1 MIRRR
6 LVHAASNA
14 SICCTPASS
23 HSSYGRRPLSTIIST
38 TLPSHNL
45 PTNSE
50 RNNRSDKPIKFR
62 RRFSS
67 LSNDVDSSNREAPIA
82 TTTTTIRHQRPIYVA
97 ATRQHVG
104 KTSVSLALV
113 SHFTKRFGTE
123 NVGYMKA
130 VGQQCL
136 RVWDEPVAVVSDEND
151 DDGGIGNA
159 SKYNGD
165 SDEES
170 SQEKGKYV
178 VIDKDVKLIRDHF
191 QMYHLQYSD
200 MSPILI
206 PRGYTK
212 NYLDGKIDHAGQMAD
227 IRRAY
232 LNIVKSTAANAEKS
246 RRGGRNDCGSVD
258 TITICEGTGH
268 AGVGSVVGAG
278 NARVAAELG
287 ADIVLVANGGL
298 GRAFDEL
305 ELNRSLCL
313 QYGVNIAGVVINKV
327 QPDKFEQTRDYLT
340 KAINQMWTG
349 PNGEPAPPILGVVPD
364 RPYLGCP
371 ALADVESH
379 FGSVLLSGSDHRYR
393 HYDVG
398 SNVQGRSI
406 GMSMITTDLAA
417 FLRTMQRQDENART
431 LFICHATRDDV
442 ILGFLG
448 EYRRRTRRGMPF
460 QSALVVCTGGD
471 DGMGDF
477 DDDDMDGGLCSE
489 VCEMIEDAGP
499 SGPPVL
505 IASGYSPAEAAKEIR
520 TMTPKFNANDERRVT
535 RATEHYE
542 PYIDFDLLLERT
554 STNIEVL
561 DVEGAIA

>member
-1 MIRRR
+1 MRRVLR
-6 LVHAASNA
+6 AASNA
-14 SICCTPASS
+14 A
-23 HSSYGRRPLSTIIST
+23 
-38 TLPSHNL
+38 
-45 PTNSE
+45 
-50 RNNRSDKPIKFR
+50 RSAAT
-62 RRFSS
+62 
-67 LSNDVDSSNREAPIA
+67 SSNRRSRRPISHLMSSSSIAVTGTSASRNLSTDSSPITTAPS
-82 TTTTTIRHQRPIYVA
+82 TTTIRHQRPIYVA

-113 SHFTKRFGTE
+113 SHFTKRFGNA

-136 RVWDEPVAVVSDEND
+136 RVWDEPPPQAA
-151 DDGGIGNA
+151 DGGVQR
-159 SKYNGD
+159 
-165 SDEES
+165 DEG
-170 SQEKGKYV
+170 QYV
-178 VIDKDVKLIRDHF
+178 TIDKDCKLIKEHF
-191 QMYHLQYSD
+191 RLSHLQYAD

-212 NYLDGKIDHAGQMAD
+212 RYLDGKIDHQGQLAD

-232 LNIVKSTAANAEKS
+232 LNIVKSTSSISTDGYSDSSLSRVDQPENA
-246 RRGGRNDCGSVD
+246 

-287 ADIVLVANGGL
+287 ADVVLVANGGL

-313 QYGVNIAGVVINKV
+313 QYGVNIAGVIINKV
-327 QPDKFEQTRDYLT
+327 QPDKFDQTRDYLG
-340 KAINQMWTG
+340 KAIQQMWTG
-349 PNGEPAPPILGVVPD
+349 PNGEPAPPIIGVVPD

-371 ALADVESH
+371 ALADVESA

-406 GMSMITTDLAA
+406 GMSMVTTDLAA
-417 FLRTMQRQDENART
+417 FLKTMQRQPESGRT
-431 LFICHATRDDV
+431 MFICHATRDDV

-448 EYRRRTRRGMPF
+448 EYRRRVRRGIPF
-460 QSALVVCTGGD
+460 QSALVICTGGD
-471 DGMGDF
+471 DGLGD
-477 DDDDMDGGLCSE
+477 MSNVEELSSE
-489 VCEMIEDAGP
+489 VCEMIMDSGP
-499 SGPPVL
+499 SGPPILV
-505 IASGYSPAEAAKEIR
+505 ASGYSPAEAAKQIR
-520 TMTPKFNANDERRVT
+520 TMTPKFNASDERRVS

-554 STNIEVL
+554 SSPAEV
-561 DVEGAIA
+561 VGVTA